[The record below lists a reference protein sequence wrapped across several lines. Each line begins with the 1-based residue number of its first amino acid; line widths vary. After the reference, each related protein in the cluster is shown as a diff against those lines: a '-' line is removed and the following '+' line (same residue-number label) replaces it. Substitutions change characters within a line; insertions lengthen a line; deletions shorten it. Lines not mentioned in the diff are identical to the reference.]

1 MSNYTQN
8 PQVKVVAS
16 FQELSETPYS
26 DQKNAICW
34 ERKLEGDF
42 NEIVDK
48 LNLDEDITIITTD
61 DLMELQLST
70 QGDLARKI
78 ILSDIENLS
87 NIGAQPTL
95 NLLKAYERDDVFDFI
110 STDVYS
116 YHVDR
121 SPVPTHTFL
130 CTYFGAASDIIRNE
144 DVVQKIQ
151 IAAVREQLKK
161 YHSPEDGTFEEFLA
175 ENFFDLHY
183 QANEDAKPTN
193 LGIGNLWRLAV
204 DHPQQTVEPCVHR
217 APKENPGEYRLLLI
231 C

>member
-42 NEIVDK
+42 NEIVAK

-61 DLMELQLST
+61 DLMELQLRT
-70 QGDLARKI
+70 QGDLARII

-130 CTYFGAASDIIRNE
+130 CTYMLFRRN
-144 DVVQKIQ
+144 QPFSS
-151 IAAVREQLKK
+151 A
-161 YHSPEDGTFEEFLA
+161 
-175 ENFFDLHY
+175 
-183 QANEDAKPTN
+183 
-193 LGIGNLWRLAV
+193 
-204 DHPQQTVEPCVHR
+204 
-217 APKENPGEYRLLLI
+217 
-231 C
+231 